1 MSTSSS
7 SRSSRRVAVIAIQ
20 SLLGAFV
27 IGIWAL
33 VSNLV
38 SDDEVLRVVMA
49 SLPYFVVYELG
60 VLSRYV
66 PGVRS
71 IAKRLE

>member
-49 SLPYFVVYELG
+49 SLPYLVVYELG